1 MQPSSAPS
9 TQNKPV
15 QKDFGTEKDRPTDSQ
30 IKDAIKNFPHNNTS
44 LIIPILQEVQERF
57 GYVPPESL
65 GIISR
70 HTNVS
75 RNKIY
80 GVLTFYAQFA
90 TTPRGKYVVR
100 PCRGTACHVRGAKN
114 VLARIRTKLGIEDGQ
129 TSPDYKFSLETVACL
144 GACFLAPT
152 MMVNKDYYGN
162 LNEKKAEEVINNCK

>member
-1 MQPSSAPS
+1 MQTSFAPDA
-9 TQNKPV
+9 QNK
-15 QKDFGTEKDRPTDSQ
+15 PTDSQ
-30 IKDAIKNFPHNNTS
+30 IKEAIKDFPRNNAS
-44 LIIPILQEVQERF
+44 LLIPILQAVQERF

-65 GIISR
+65 AIISK
-70 HTNVS
+70 HANVA

-90 TTPRGKYVVR
+90 TTPRGKYIVR

-114 VLARIRTKLGIEDGQ
+114 VLTRIKGKLGIEDGA
-129 TSPDYKFSLETVACL
+129 TTPDYKFSLETVACL

-162 LNEKKAEEVINNCK
+162 LDEKKVEEVLKSCK